1 VVHVLRDSESSSDN
15 GLQSEG
21 SPTLKDDFREDL
33 GTYVP
38 VECKDWAKPVGSKEV
53 GWFVNKLLTQDC
65 KAGILFSS
73 QGITGEGA
81 AAKEEDVRYA
91 ALALLKAFQRAGR
104 IVIVLSA
111 KDFQAASQGANL
123 IQLLQKSYEEVRFDI
138 RR

>member
-1 VVHVLRDSESSSDN
+1 
-15 GLQSEG
+15 
-21 SPTLKDDFREDL
+21 
-33 GTYVP
+33 
-38 VECKDWAKPVGSKEV
+38 
-53 GWFVNKLLTQDC
+53 VNKLLTQDC

-73 QGITGEGA
+73 QGITGEGTA
-81 AAKEEDVRYA
+81 ANEEDVRYA

-138 RR
+138 RRYAESCSG